1 MKIDANFWSGFK
13 EDLAIQDVNTAMLSQ
28 PTLFAKWSQEYSEA
42 YTKRE
47 DLKWVLDKTYAV
59 INERVRNDPNAGK
72 LTEARVEALVI
83 QSPEYIAAKEE
94 FLTAQAMES
103 ALKLVLQAVTMKK
116 DMLIS
121 LSANQREE
129 LSTGVAR
136 MFESSTAAIRPIVDH
151 LNQAVKQTF

>member
-1 MKIDANFWSGFK
+1 MKIDASFWSGFK
-13 EDLAIQDVNTAMLSQ
+13 EDLSINDVNTAMLSQ
-28 PTLFAKWSQEYSEA
+28 PTLFAKWAKEYSDA
-42 YTKRE
+42 YAKRE
-47 DLKWVLDKTYAV
+47 DLKWTLDKTYAI

-83 QSPEYIAAKEE
+83 QSPEYVAAKED
-94 FLTAQAMES
+94 FLAAQSMES

-136 MFESSTAAIRPIVDH
+136 MFESSTAAIRPIVDN
-151 LNQAVKQTF
+151 LNQAVKNTF